1 MRISNGWLHQP
12 KQTEILIRLHGPAF
26 KFFKER
32 YNHRP
37 YFVKVVSF
45 DLRHKE
51 IGSLDDDSIDDTS
64 DSQNCLPALPS
75 FSSTEIADLYGDN
88 PLFHEQPANGARYQ
102 NDKGFVVYR
111 TTSVAVEHLAFR
123 FEIYVDYGLL
133 KAIKQVEDEAKKEK
147 DGKNFVKPEK
157 CESSSTNST
166 EIERIGIAYCM
177 PSSMSDTFGKTAVPI
192 LAKTQQPIG
201 LLNVDYVF
209 IHAIEP
215 RQPVS
220 LEVSYSR
227 HWKKRHKALEV
238 GHRGAGNSYTKFA
251 ASRENTIHSL
261 NRAARNGA
269 DFVEF
274 DVQLTKDKIPV
285 VFHDFHVLVSVTKR
299 SGSTLDL
306 RGSVEKLDET
316 LPTEYHELAV
326 KDLKHQ
332 QLKLL
337 HLSHHKAPEH
347 SDKLKVTCDPTEADE
362 NQPFPTLIETLKM
375 VDMETGFNI
384 EIKFPMKLKDGSHEC
399 ESYFERNMFID
410 IILNDVLTFGE
421 SRRIVFSSFDPDIC
435 SLISLKQNKYPV
447 LFLCVGIT
455 TRYIPFLDQRSSTS
469 EMAINFAASQSILG
483 VNFHSE
489 DLLRDPSP
497 VKKAQDLQ
505 LVSFVWGDDLDDRKN
520 VEYMKK
526 IGVDGIIYDRIG
538 EVEAR
543 KNVFIVEKH
552 AKNSLFS
559 TTPSPSRH
567 GSLDKNSLSPTNSIP
582 HSLNTLDVA
591 PLQVSNAIQSSLNG
605 SSSSSSLTPTTAR
618 SPSPSSPKRKYNFSH
633 EI

>member
-1 MRISNGWLHQP
+1 MGSNNGIDDFGHYN
-12 KQTEILIRLHGPAF
+12 
-26 KFFKER
+26 R

-51 IGSLDDDSIDDTS
+51 IGSLDEDSEDTL
-64 DSQNCLPALPS
+64 DPQNSLPELPS

-88 PLFHEQPANGARYQ
+88 PYFQEQPVYGARYQ
-102 NDKGFVVYR
+102 NDKGFVVFR

-133 KAIKQVEDEAKKEK
+133 KSIKKVEEEANKKI
-147 DGKNFVKPEK
+147 DGKNFIQPEI
-157 CESSSTNST
+157 CESSSTHSK

-209 IHAIEP
+209 IRALEP

-227 HWKKRHKALEV
+227 HWKKRNKALEV
-238 GHRGAGNSYTKFA
+238 GHRGSGNSYTKFA

-274 DVQLTKDKIPV
+274 DVQLTKDKIAV
-285 VFHDFHVLVSVTKR
+285 IFHDFHVLVSVTKR

-306 RGSVEKLDET
+306 RASAEKFDET
-316 LPTEYHELAV
+316 VATDFHELAV

-337 HLSHHKAPEH
+337 HLSHHKAPENT
-347 SDKLKVTCDPTEADE
+347 DKLKVTCDPTEADE
-362 NQPFPTLIETLKM
+362 NQPFPTLVETLRM
-375 VDMETGFNI
+375 VDMDTGFNI
-384 EIKFPMKLKDGSHEC
+384 EIKYPMKLKDGNDEC
-399 ESYFERNMFID
+399 ENYFERNMFID
-410 IILNDVLTFGE
+410 IILNDVLTHAGC
-421 SRRIVFSSFDPDIC
+421 RRIVFSSFDPDIC
-435 SLISLKQNKYPV
+435 SLISLKQNKYPI

-455 TRYIPFLDQRSSTS
+455 TRYVPFLDQRSATS

-489 DLLRDPSP
+489 DLLREASP
-497 VKKAQDLQ
+497 VKKAHEFG

-520 VEYMKK
+520 VEYMKQ

-538 EVEAR
+538 EIEAR
-543 KNVFIVEKH
+543 KNVFIVERD

-567 GSLDKNSLSPTNSIP
+567 GSLDKNSLSPSNSIP

-591 PLQVSNAIQSSLNG
+591 PLPVANAVSSLND
-605 SSSSSSLTPTTAR
+605 SSSSSSLTPSTAR
-618 SPSPSSPKRKYNFSH
+618 SLTPTSPKRKSRFSH